1 GAESRV
7 LRILAADA
15 GGLVPEEG
23 HINTVLALAKE
34 EGIRRISLPGGVE
47 CRIGPSA
54 VTVGVPKEPEEF
66 PPFCYPSDGD
76 RFENELCVVVFRPGV
91 SQGGD
96 SGENP
101 ESAGEDEENIYKK
114 SISVS
119 LNFDKMK
126 DALQIR
132 ARKNGDLYRF
142 SGMTRRVKTLFS
154 DRRIPADL
162 RSSVPI
168 LTDADGIVWIPG
180 FPPRDGMRW
189 DGTGTPLTVTCNWKI
204 ILTEDTP

>member
-1 GAESRV
+1 
-7 LRILAADA
+7 
-15 GGLVPEEG
+15 
-23 HINTVLALAKE
+23 
-34 EGIRRISLPGGVE
+34 
-47 CRIGPSA
+47 
-54 VTVGVPKEPEEF
+54 
-66 PPFCYPSDGD
+66 
-76 RFENELCVVVFRPGV
+76 
-91 SQGGD
+91 
-96 SGENP
+96 
-101 ESAGEDEENIYKK
+101 
-114 SISVS
+114 
-119 LNFDKMK
+119 MK